1 MINRIKQ
8 ELEVLKS
15 IRNNWFTEPF
25 YITILELIN
34 SIKKIKLCYY
44 STKFHT
50 FVEFSDSKK
59 QDIKECIIK
68 GCLIDASLIL
78 EGLIKEKEWEL
89 SYYEFISLKNNLD
102 FIGEDEL
109 ITLWERFHSRSF
121 MATFN
126 MIFKL
131 RYKTLL
137 KKYAIN
143 NDNESPIG
151 DIINQ
156 IGEEIMKRGL

>member
-8 ELEVLKS
+8 ELHVLKS
-15 IRNNWFTEPF
+15 IRNNWITEPYYT
-25 YITILELIN
+25 YILGHIN
-34 SIKKIKLCYY
+34 AIQKIKLYYY
-44 STKFHT
+44 SKKFHT

-59 QDIKECIIK
+59 QEIKECIIK
-68 GCLIDASLIL
+68 GYLIDTSLIL

-137 KKYAIN
+137 KNYAIN
-143 NDNESPIG
+143 NDNESPLN

-156 IGEEIMKRGL
+156 IGEDIMRRGL